1 MNGKEAVQDRYS
13 PNSYTGKDFNAL
25 YLITKHDGLPLK
37 ELLEQPIPKII
48 HFSITGLGGT
58 KWEPGVMKPN
68 DLLDRIADFIKQG
81 LDPEMVTV
89 RIDPIVPGVT
99 STQMIENIVK
109 RASEM
114 GIKKI
119 RYSVMDRYKTTS
131 KYVEAIGYDYSKY
144 YPQGGLHA
152 TQEVRD
158 QIDGFMVSMKE
169 KYGVE
174 LFTCAEPNSKYADK
188 ISKEACLSVAAVN
201 NMLGTSIPETATGN
215 QRQLCSCFGGKTD
228 LLRYDNKCASS
239 CVYCYAHHNLDKN
252 LNYYNEDGT
261 LKDNP
266 FTRTHTLE
274 EQSSS
279 VAPTANPSEF
289 TNHSG
294 GAYGSDTEWDLIGRE
309 FGVTDH
315 RHYRDA
321 NNTKLSLRLRNIG
334 VQPVVLTNEQLEH
347 ARAKVKQILGIEY
360 PNDIEGNLKVR
371 NFYQFDNADA
381 IYAIGTL
388 KDDKK
393 GITGGTNT
401 SVQLGIKLNKSVY
414 VWDVTSE
421 KWHKFNGNQFTPCE
435 TPVLTKNF
443 AGIGTRD
450 TEKYKKGVKGQLG
463 KFEDNPKYL
472 GKEKE
477 QKAVQAIRDVYAKTF
492 GSKPSSQPVQLDLFE
507 NKSTINVYS
516 RDNNGYRELSN
527 FSIRPFNMTAKNGTT
542 TAFQSVEQAF
552 QFSKAIFVKNRDIA
566 IKIMTT
572 NNPAEIKTL
581 GSKHLPMTAEQIA
594 NWNKVSTDLMYRLM
608 KTSFMQ
614 NELEMLFL
622 LIKMK
627 EVKNKME
634 VDLADC

>member
-1 MNGKEAVQDRYS
+1 LNSPKTILTNEEALKLRPFVGDMPRIAVASEHTDPVFFSKKIIKILNGEESVQDKYH
-13 PNSYTGKDFNAL
+13 PNAYTGKDFNAL

-58 KWEPGVMKPN
+58 KWEPGVMKPD

-158 QIDGFMVSMKE
+158 KIDSFMVSMKE

-201 NMLGTSIPETATGN
+201 NMLGTSIPETATGS

-228 LLRYDNKCASS
+228 LLRYDNKCSSS

-266 FTRTHTLE
+266 FTRTSKPE
-274 EQSSS
+274 ESS
-279 VAPTANPSEF
+279 APSTPIANPSEF

-294 GAYGSDTEWDLIGRE
+294 GARGSDYYGWDEIGRE
-309 FGVTDH
+309 FGVINH
-315 RHYRDA
+315 RHYYTGEKSDLNSPFGNVEITSTDYEEGRYKVAQAAKRNYGYQYKAMKD
-321 NNTKLSLRLRNIG
+321 SRLIRNWA
-334 VQPVVLTNEQLEH
+334 Q
-347 ARAKVKQILGIEY
+347 VKY
-360 PNDIEGNLKVR
+360 
-371 NFYQFDNADA
+371 ADA
-381 IYAIGTL
+381 IFAIGTIAQTGEKL
-388 KDDKK
+388 FPNKPGDTRVATAPSV
-393 GITGGTNT
+393 TGGTGYAVGMAINEGKPVHVFDQT
-401 SVQLGIKLNKSVY
+401 KKAWF
-414 VWDVTSE
+414 VWDG
-421 KWHKFNGNQFTPCE
+421 KQF
-435 TPVLTKNF
+435 V
-443 AGIGTRD
+443 
-450 TEKYKKGVKGQLG
+450 
-463 KFEDNPKYL
+463 
-472 GKEKE
+472 
-477 QKAVQAIRDVYAKTF
+477 
-492 GSKPSSQPVQLDLFE
+492 
-507 NKSTINVYS
+507 
-516 RDNNGYRELSN
+516 
-527 FSIRPFNMTAKNGTT
+527 
-542 TAFQSVEQAF
+542 
-552 QFSKAIFVKNRDIA
+552 
-566 IKIMTT
+566 
-572 NNPAEIKTL
+572 
-581 GSKHLPMTAEQIA
+581 
-594 NWNKVSTDLMYRLM
+594 
-608 KTSFMQ
+608 
-614 NELEMLFL
+614 
-622 LIKMK
+622 
-627 EVKNKME
+627 
-634 VDLADC
+634 

>member
-1 MNGKEAVQDRYS
+1 MGIISGMARGIDGEAHKGVIASNGYTVAVLGSGIECIYPKEHVKLFEQIAECGCVISEFPPKTPPLKSHFPARNRIISGMSRDRVPKLFDYLHYKMKELDAHINGKQFNETYQENQSTQDINNTPNTDNDPVNFASQQESLETLNSPKTILTNEEALKLRPFVGDMPRIAVASEHTDPVFFSKRIIKILNGEEAVQDKFR
-13 PNSYTGKDFNAL
+13 PVSYTGKDFNAL

-131 KYVEAIGYDYSKY
+131 KFVEALGYDYSKY

-152 TQEVRD
+152 TQEIRD

-201 NMLGTSIPETATGN
+201 NMLGTSIPETATGK

-228 LLRYDNKCASS
+228 LLRYDNKCSSS

-266 FTRTHTLE
+266 FTRTSKPE
-274 EQSSS
+274 EQGTPMT
-279 VAPTANPSEF
+279 PTA
-289 TNHSG
+289 
-294 GAYGSDTEWDLIGRE
+294 
-309 FGVTDH
+309 
-315 RHYRDA
+315 
-321 NNTKLSLRLRNIG
+321 
-334 VQPVVLTNEQLEH
+334 
-347 ARAKVKQILGIEY
+347 
-360 PNDIEGNLKVR
+360 
-371 NFYQFDNADA
+371 
-381 IYAIGTL
+381 
-388 KDDKK
+388 DD
-393 GITGGTNT
+393 
-401 SVQLGIKLNKSVY
+401 
-414 VWDVTSE
+414 
-421 KWHKFNGNQFTPCE
+421 
-435 TPVLTKNF
+435 
-443 AGIGTRD
+443 
-450 TEKYKKGVKGQLG
+450 
-463 KFEDNPKYL
+463 
-472 GKEKE
+472 
-477 QKAVQAIRDVYAKTF
+477 
-492 GSKPSSQPVQLDLFE
+492 
-507 NKSTINVYS
+507 KSTINIHS
-516 RDNNGYRELSN
+516 RDDNGYRELSN
-527 FSIRPFNMTAKNGTT
+527 FSIRPFTLIQKNGTT
-542 TAFQSVEQAF
+542 ASFKSVEQAF
-552 QFSKAIFVKNRDIA
+552 QFAKAMFIA
-566 IKIMTT
+566 NNENVAAKILAS
-572 NNPAEIKTL
+572 NNSGEIKQL
-581 GSKHLPMTAEQIA
+581 GRSVPMTAEQIA
-594 NWNKVSTDLMYRLM
+594 KWNRLSTDLMYRLM
-608 KTSFMQ
+608 KASFMQ
-614 NELEMLFL
+614 NASAKQL
-622 LIKMK
+622 LLSTGDA
-627 EVKNKME
+627 VFTHKNERGQEQDGGRFSKLLMQVRDEIRQME
-634 VDLADC
+634 QEGNEDLNNCKTR